1 MKTIFAISFC
11 SIILL
16 SCKKTDAPKSEPLP
30 APINIVDTTGSLNID
45 ITNVVNNKP
54 LLLSSVS
61 YTNANSD
68 TFKIDL
74 LKYYISNIQL
84 TTNTGFTYTQ
94 NESYYLIDQSKLN
107 SLQLVIKKIPRAN
120 YSSIKFLIG
129 VDSARNTSG
138 AQTGALDV
146 TNDMYWDWNSGY
158 IMAKLEGTSNQSG
171 QVAKRIEFH
180 LGGFYGPYSSV
191 RKVQLSFPNTA
202 NVTTIHTPTV
212 NTKGEIAQWFSSP
225 NLIDFS
231 KIYVV
236 TSSNADS
243 KKIADNYASMFSI
256 TSVIN

>member
-1 MKTIFAISFC
+1 MKTIFTVLFC
-11 SIILL
+11 SVVLL
-16 SCKKTDAPKSEPLP
+16 SCKKTEAPKPEPLP
-30 APINIVDTTGSLNID
+30 PPINIVDTTGSLNID
-45 ITNVVNNKP
+45 ITNVVNNNP
-54 LLLSSVS
+54 LVLSSVS

-68 TFKIDL
+68 TFKIDV

-94 NESYYLIDQSKLN
+94 NESYYLIDHSDLK
-107 SLQLVIKKIPRAN
+107 SLRLVLKKIPRAN

-129 VDSARNTSG
+129 VDSARNNSG

-146 TNDMYWDWNSGY
+146 ANLMYWDWNSGY
-158 IMAKLEGTSNQSG
+158 IMAKLEGTSKQSTH
-171 QVAKRIEFH
+171 VAKKIEFH

-202 NVTTIHTPTV
+202 NVTTIQTPTV
-212 NTKGEIAQWFSSP
+212 NAKAEIAQWFSSP
-225 NLIDFS
+225 NLIRFS
-231 KIYVV
+231 QTSLIM
-236 TSSNADS
+236 SSNADS

>member
-1 MKTIFAISFC
+1 MKTILTVLFC

-16 SCKKTDAPKSEPLP
+16 SCKKTEAPKPEPFP

-45 ITNVVNNKP
+45 ITNVVNNNP
-54 LLLSSVS
+54 LVLSSVS

-68 TFKIDL
+68 TFKVDL
-74 LKYYISNIQL
+74 FKYYISNIQL

-94 NESYYLIDQSKLN
+94 NESYYLIDQSDQK
-107 SLQLVIKKIPRAN
+107 SLRLVLKKIPRAN

-129 VDSARNTSG
+129 VDSARNNSG
-138 AQTGALDV
+138 AQIGALDV
-146 TNDMYWDWNSGY
+146 ANLMYWDWNSGY
-158 IMAKLEGTSNQSG
+158 IMAKLEGTSKQSTH
-171 QVAKRIEFH
+171 VAKKIEFH

-202 NVTTIHTPTV
+202 NVTTIQTPTV
-212 NTKGEIAQWFSSP
+212 NAKAEIAQWFSSP
-225 NLIDFS
+225 NLIRFS
-231 KIYVV
+231 QTSLIM
-236 TSSNADS
+236 SSNADS